1 MLIARAR
8 WMVLISTLALVS
20 VGCGSDDEVGTTP
33 TSATGGTETG
43 GTATGGTA
51 TGSTGGTTGT
61 TGSASDCTESN
72 ATDLTGD
79 DPYTLTVKNF
89 QFKPDCFM
97 ADFAAASIAIENKDD
112 VAHTFTIDGTLVNAP
127 LSPHSTYRHGPGGG
141 DFLDPGPHPFHCSI
155 HPEMTGTMI
164 VV

>member
-1 MLIARAR
+1 MRTAGAR
-8 WMVLISTLALVS
+8 WMVLTAALVFVS
-20 VGCGSDDEVGTTP
+20 GGCGSNDEVETTP
-33 TSATGGTETG
+33 TTATGGTVTG
-43 GTATGGTA
+43 GTVTGGTA
-51 TGSTGGTTGT
+51 TGSTGGTTGA
-61 TGSASDCTESN
+61 TGSASDCSESN

-79 DPYTLTVKNF
+79 DPYTITVKNF
-89 QFKPDCFM
+89 QFRPGCFM

-127 LSPHSTYRHGPGGG
+127 LSPQATYEHGPGGG
-141 DFLDPGPHPFHCSI
+141 GFLDPGPHPFHCSI